1 MKGALDAEVV
11 EARLRELSRR
21 LKRLSAKKP
30 ASAKALAADEDLQDI
45 VCRNLELAIQACI
58 HVAAHVC
65 GAHGM
70 VPTTSGDAFT
80 LLADAGLIPKPLGQR
95 LRRTVGFRNLLVHEY
110 AEVDWKIVLRVLER
124 DTKDLAA
131 FGKAML
137 ELAARER

>member
-1 MKGALDAEVV
+1 MKGGLDAEVV

-21 LKRLSAKKP
+21 LKRLSARKP

-45 VCRNLELAIQACI
+45 VSRNLELAIQACI
-58 HVAAHVC
+58 DVAAHVC

-95 LRRTVGFRNLLVHEY
+95 LRRAVGFRNLLVHEY
-110 AEVDWKIVLRVLER
+110 AELDWKIVLRVLER

-137 ELAARER
+137 ELAAGER